1 MLKLGKQDLKVK
13 NCDCIEHR
21 FKYSKYALDLDAL
34 NATITYYV
42 KD

>member
-1 MLKLGKQDLKVK
+1 MLKLGQQVLKVK
-13 NCDCIEHR
+13 NCDCIEQG